1 MLFRS
6 VEILDMN
13 DDGVAARIWPSRLA
27 GMTLDNS
34 DVKYVRR
41 TSAGEIDILILN
53 DATGDLYSYGILTSV
68 KETDMSAMGMLM
80 GVYQYDVGGQT
91 YLYQTSSSVLNLSG
105 GPVKI
110 EGPLQAPD
118 KIVKLD
124 SVRLTSVDAVTAVSQ
139 DNTSYPVSD
148 AVTVYELEN
157 NAYQLSSL
165 ERVRTGYS
173 LTGYYDKPIS
183 EGGRIRVIV
192 AKAK

>member
-1 MLFRS
+1 M
-6 VEILDMN
+6 
-13 DDGVAARIWPSRLA
+13 
-27 GMTLDNS
+27 
-34 DVKYVRR
+34 
-41 TSAGEIDILILN
+41 
-53 DATGDLYSYGILTSV
+53 
-68 KETDMSAMGMLM
+68 
-80 GVYQYDVGGQT
+80 
-91 YLYQTSSSVLNLSG
+91 
-105 GPVKI
+105 
-110 EGPLQAPD
+110 
-118 KIVKLD
+118 
-124 SVRLTSVDAVTAVSQ
+124 DAVTAVSQ